1 MSRVALAL
9 LALLLAAAPPAR
21 AQGSTPLFKYGKW
34 VLAAGALGLNVLAAR
49 AHDNA
54 DTYFHALED
63 RCAGNNRLCDLD
75 PSGRYGDAESEALY
89 QATAHY
95 DRQARRFL
103 FGGEAAL
110 AGSAAIFVWE
120 LTRHMPKPDN
130 IPFEPEVRSLRY
142 GTGVGVRL
150 QF

>member
-1 MSRVALAL
+1 MNRVTVSL
-9 LALLLAAAPPAR
+9 LAILLAVSPPVH
-21 AQGSTPLFKYGKW
+21 AQGSKPLFKYGKW
-34 VLAAGALGLNVLAAR
+34 MLAAGALGLNLLAAR

-54 DTYFHALED
+54 DTYFHTLET
-63 RCAGNNRLCDLD
+63 RCAGDNRLCDLD
-75 PSGRYGDAESEALY
+75 PSGRYSDAESEALY

-110 AGSAAIFVWE
+110 AGSAAIFVLE
-120 LTRHMPKPDN
+120 LTRHTQKPDN

-142 GTGVGVRL
+142 GTGVGLRL
-150 QF
+150 EF